1 MKLLR
6 FFFLVVLA
14 AAVVFIGP
22 QLRNYVAGR
31 DAVPPGVT
39 LAGANI
45 GGATAAEAAANVRK
59 VFEAPVLVYHGDKRL
74 VLRPEQVG
82 FEVDAEGMVT
92 QARAYSMGLHYVRDF
107 LFYLLNRPPL
117 GQDVPLSFTYD
128 RAQLGAWLKEQAE
141 AYDNEPTAAYAN
153 LDTLSFVP
161 GQPGRSTDLNESAI
175 HILNAFTR
183 PTNREARLTLHE
195 RPSLPPNRDTLEA
208 ALRQRLERFA
218 GIYSL
223 YYQDLTTG
231 DEIDVDGDT
240 AFAGMSTVKIPILL
254 KLYHDFDLPLDAS
267 TSRWISETVKSETAS
282 NAGANALLYRIGE
295 ADTLTGTQRVTEF
308 ARQLGLK
315 NTFIA
320 VPYDSDMRP
329 PPIQTPANTNPQYNT
344 FPDPAMQT
352 TPKDMGILLAD
363 IGRCAEGRGDLVAA
377 YGERITPAK
386 CQEIVDWLE
395 QNPMGFLIKYGVPEG
410 TPVAHKH
417 GYGTDS
423 QSDVALIDGPEGP
436 YALAIFVF
444 QQGWVVWDMS
454 NPLMNDLSRLVWNYY
469 LARQGKEQL
478 PPFDRT
484 VPQAPQPPAE
494 S

>member
-6 FFFLVVLA
+6 FLFLVVLA
-14 AAVVFIGP
+14 AVVVFIGP

-45 GGATAAEAAANVRK
+45 GGATPAEAAANVRK

-74 VLRPEQVG
+74 VLRPEQID
-82 FEVDAEGMVT
+82 FRVDAEGMVAD
-92 QARAYSMGLHYVRDF
+92 ARATSMGLYYLRDF

-117 GQDVPLSFTYD
+117 GQDVPLRYTYD
-128 RAQLGAWLKEQAE
+128 RAKLGAWLKNQSDT
-141 AYDNEPTAAYAN
+141 YDNEPTAAYAN

-161 GQPGRSTDLNESAI
+161 GQPGRSSDLNESAI
-175 HILNAFTR
+175 QILNAFTR
-183 PTNREARLTLHE
+183 PTNREARMKLRE
-195 RPSLPPNRDTLEA
+195 RPSLPPNRNTLEA

-218 GIYSL
+218 GIYAL
-223 YYQDLTTG
+223 YYQDLNSG
-231 DEIDVDGDT
+231 EEIDIDGDT

-254 KLYHDFDLPLDAS
+254 KLYHDFDLPLDVS
-267 TSRWISETVKSETAS
+267 TSRWISETVKSPTAS
-282 NAGANALLYRIGE
+282 NAGANALLFRIGGG
-295 ADTLTGTQRVTEF
+295 DTLTGAQRVTEF
-308 ARQLGLK
+308 ARQLGLQ

-320 VPYDSDMRP
+320 VPYDSDMKP
-329 PPIQTPANTNPQYNT
+329 PAIRTPANTNPEYNT

-363 IGRCAEGRGDLVAA
+363 IGRCAKGRGDLIAA
-377 YGERITPAK
+377 LPGRITPAK
-386 CQEIVDWLE
+386 CQEIVDWLR
-395 QNPMGFLIKYGVPEG
+395 QNPMGYLIKFGVPQG

-423 QSDVALIDGPEGP
+423 QGDVALIEGPEGP
-436 YALAIFVF
+436 YTLAIYVY
-444 QQGWVVWDMS
+444 QKGWVVWDMS
-454 NPLMNDLSRLVWNYY
+454 NPLMNDISRLVWNYY
-469 LARQGKEQL
+469 LAREGKEQL
-478 PPFDRT
+478 PPFDHT
-484 VPQAPQPPAE
+484 QQKAPQPQAE